1 MPGQSAWTAGD
12 ARVGPYRILRLVNRG
27 GQGSVYLG
35 YDKRLH
41 RRVAIKIY
49 PLPNE
54 RAARR
59 QRLHEAQVIAS
70 MQSPKV
76 VQIHDVIESRDHL
89 AMVMEYVPGCDLEEL
104 LASVRPSLASVLTIT
119 ADIAGALTVARQQR
133 IVHGDLKARNVLI
146 TTTGRAKLTDFGIAQ
161 RPTAEAAL
169 AGSLSAMSPEQYLG
183 TPLGERSDLFALG
196 CLLYRML
203 GGVAPFYRD
212 GRLDARALLEGEP
225 ASLETL
231 VSADVELPPEL
242 IRLVT
247 AMLQKVPANRPS
259 STRVVRQVL
268 RRVARGIP
276 LAASNSL
283 LEEARPCFRAES
295 AEDIPPPVPVD
306 LAREGRSR
314 MAAAAGGTSSP
325 GHFFNRAR
333 WPRLAILAGVAV
345 GAGLLYLLALPPG
358 QTRVHF
364 EAPQMR
370 LDAGT
375 RLPGEVSDRWLVE
388 EVSRAMQ
395 ERVGPVLVTGPVGAT
410 PVTTLYGDPA
420 KREPRDPPTE
430 QLQVQLRC
438 IDLLCV
444 FALSRSEGG
453 RESNRQAVLFADQ
466 SVQQWRDV
474 VRTTTLALFP

>member
-1 MPGQSAWTAGD
+1 MPGRSAWTAGD

-54 RAARR
+54 RAARK
-59 QRLHEAQVIAS
+59 QLLHEAQVIAS

-104 LASVRPSLASVLTIT
+104 LASVRLSLASVLTIT

-161 RPTAEAAL
+161 RPAAESAM

-183 TPLGERSDLFALG
+183 KPLGERSDLFALG

-203 GGVAPFYRD
+203 GGVPPFYRD
-212 GRLDARALLEGEP
+212 GGLDARALLESDP
-225 ASLETL
+225 APLETL

-242 IRLVT
+242 IRLVS
-247 AMLQKVPANRPS
+247 AMLQKLPANRPS

-276 LAASNSL
+276 LAATNSL
-283 LEEARPCFRAES
+283 LGEARPCFRAES
-295 AEDIPPPVPVD
+295 AEDIPPPVPAD

-314 MAAAAGGTSSP
+314 MAAA
-325 GHFFNRAR
+325 
-333 WPRLAILAGVAV
+333 
-345 GAGLLYLLALPPG
+345 GAGTFARGRLL
-358 QTRVHF
+358 
-364 EAPQMR
+364 
-370 LDAGT
+370 
-375 RLPGEVSDRWLVE
+375 
-388 EVSRAMQ
+388 
-395 ERVGPVLVTGPVGAT
+395 
-410 PVTTLYGDPA
+410 
-420 KREPRDPPTE
+420 
-430 QLQVQLRC
+430 
-438 IDLLCV
+438 
-444 FALSRSEGG
+444 
-453 RESNRQAVLFADQ
+453 
-466 SVQQWRDV
+466 
-474 VRTTTLALFP
+474 